1 MSEIESNPN
10 QPLFNITPNKL
21 SFSLDTDN
29 ILLLSQGTEK
39 ISKEIEIKINNLSSE
54 FIIIKIKT
62 TKKNNYIMTPSSF
75 ILSPKEENMIKIRFK
90 RDEGEKLELKSHKIQ
105 FEGCI
110 ISQEDKDLNVDDLYK
125 KYIKNG
131 NKDVNNIIAKTYF
144 FDKNGNNLSSLTSI
158 NISNI
163 NNTEIKDFNLG
174 DLNKV
179 NNRDII
185 FALILALIVGFGG
198 SYVFC
203 SPPDCSG
210 TG

>member
-1 MSEIESNPN
+1 MSEIESNQN
-10 QPLFNITPNKL
+10 QPLFNISPNKL

-75 ILSPKEENMIKIRFK
+75 VLSPKEENIIKIRFK

-144 FDKNGNNLSSLTSI
+144 FDKNGNNLSSLTSS

-163 NNTEIKDFNLG
+163 NNTEIKDFNLS

-185 FALILALIVGFGG
+185 FALILALIVGF
-198 SYVFC
+198 YILN
-203 SPPDCSG
+203 
-210 TG
+210 

>member
-1 MSEIESNPN
+1 MSEIKSDEN
-10 QPLFNITPNKL
+10 QSLFNITPNKL

-75 ILSPKEENMIKIRFK
+75 VLSPKEENIIKIRFK

-144 FDKNGNNLSSLTSI
+144 FDKNGNNLSSLTSS

-185 FALILALIVGFGG
+185 FALILALIVGF
-198 SYVFC
+198 YILN
-203 SPPDCSG
+203 
-210 TG
+210 

>member
-1 MSEIESNPN
+1 MSEIESN
-10 QPLFNITPNKL
+10 QKQSLFNITPNKL
-21 SFSLDTDN
+21 SFYLDTDN

-75 ILSPKEENMIKIRFK
+75 VLSPKEENMIKIRFK

-105 FEGCI
+105 IEGCI

-144 FDKNGNNLSSLTSI
+144 FDKNGNNLSSLTSS

-163 NNTEIKDFNLG
+163 NNTEIKDFNLA

-185 FALILALIVGFGG
+185 FALILALIVGF
-198 SYVFC
+198 YILN
-203 SPPDCSG
+203 
-210 TG
+210 

>member
-1 MSEIESNPN
+1 MSEIESN
-10 QPLFNITPNKL
+10 QKQSLFNITPNKL

-75 ILSPKEENMIKIRFK
+75 VLSPKEENIIKIRFK

-144 FDKNGNNLSSLTSI
+144 FDKNGNNLSSLTSS

-185 FALILALIVGFGG
+185 FALILALIVGF
-198 SYVFC
+198 YILN
-203 SPPDCSG
+203 
-210 TG
+210 

>member
-1 MSEIESNPN
+1 MSEIESN
-10 QPLFNITPNKL
+10 QKQSLFNITPNKL

-75 ILSPKEENMIKIRFK
+75 VLSPKEENIIKIRFK

-144 FDKNGNNLSSLTSI
+144 FDKNGNNLSSLTSS

-179 NNRDII
+179 DNRDII
-185 FALILALIVGFGG
+185 FALILALIMGF
-198 SYVFC
+198 YILN
-203 SPPDCSG
+203 
-210 TG
+210 

>member
-54 FIIIKIKT
+54 FIIIKIRT

-105 FEGCI
+105 IEGCI

-144 FDKNGNNLSSLTSI
+144 FDKNGNNLSSLTSS

-185 FALILALIVGFGG
+185 FALILALIVGF
-198 SYVFC
+198 YILN
-203 SPPDCSG
+203 
-210 TG
+210 

>member
-1 MSEIESNPN
+1 MSEIESN
-10 QPLFNITPNKL
+10 QKQSLFNITPNKL
-21 SFSLDTDN
+21 SFYLDTDN

-75 ILSPKEENMIKIRFK
+75 VLSPKEENIIKIRFK

-144 FDKNGNNLSSLTSI
+144 FDKNGNNLSSLTSS

-179 NNRDII
+179 DNRDII
-185 FALILALIVGFGG
+185 FALILALIMGF
-198 SYVFC
+198 YILN
-203 SPPDCSG
+203 
-210 TG
+210 

>member
-1 MSEIESNPN
+1 MSEIESN
-10 QPLFNITPNKL
+10 QKQSLFNITPNKL
-21 SFSLDTDN
+21 SFYLDTDN

-54 FIIIKIKT
+54 FIIIKIRT

-75 ILSPKEENMIKIRFK
+75 LLSPKEENIIKIRFK

-125 KYIKNG
+125 KYIKAG

-144 FDKNGNNLSSLTSI
+144 FDKNGNNLSSLTST

-163 NNTEIKDFNLG
+163 NEIKDFNLG

-185 FALILALIVGFGG
+185 FALILALIVGF
-198 SYVFC
+198 YILN
-203 SPPDCSG
+203 
-210 TG
+210 

>member
-1 MSEIESNPN
+1 MSEIKSDEN
-10 QPLFNITPNKL
+10 QSLFNISPNKL
-21 SFSLDTDN
+21 SFYLDTDN

-75 ILSPKEENMIKIRFK
+75 VLSPKEENIIKIRFK

-144 FDKNGNNLSSLTSI
+144 FDKNGNNLSSLTSS

-185 FALILALIVGFGG
+185 FALILALIVGF
-198 SYVFC
+198 C
-203 SPPDCSG
+203 ILN
-210 TG
+210 

>member
-1 MSEIESNPN
+1 MSEIKSDEN
-10 QPLFNITPNKL
+10 QSLFNISPNKL
-21 SFSLDTDN
+21 SFYLDTDN

-75 ILSPKEENMIKIRFK
+75 ILSPKEENIIKIRFK

-144 FDKNGNNLSSLTSI
+144 FDKNGNNLSSLTSS

-185 FALILALIVGFGG
+185 FALILALIVGF
-198 SYVFC
+198 YILN
-203 SPPDCSG
+203 
-210 TG
+210 

>member
-1 MSEIESNPN
+1 MSEIESN
-10 QPLFNITPNKL
+10 QKQSLFNITPNKL
-21 SFSLDTDN
+21 SLYLDTDN

-144 FDKNGNNLSSLTSI
+144 FDKNGNNLSSLTSS

-185 FALILALIVGFGG
+185 FALILALIVGF
-198 SYVFC
+198 YILN
-203 SPPDCSG
+203 
-210 TG
+210 

>member
-1 MSEIESNPN
+1 MSEIESN
-10 QPLFNITPNKL
+10 QKQSLFNITPNKL
-21 SFSLDTDN
+21 SFYLDTDN

-75 ILSPKEENMIKIRFK
+75 VLSPKEENIIKIRFK

-144 FDKNGNNLSSLTSI
+144 FDKNGNNLSSLTSS

-185 FALILALIVGFGG
+185 FALILALIMGF
-198 SYVFC
+198 YILN
-203 SPPDCSG
+203 
-210 TG
+210 

>member
-21 SFSLDTDN
+21 SFYLDTDN

-39 ISKEIEIKINNLSSE
+39 ISKEIEIKIINLSSE

-75 ILSPKEENMIKIRFK
+75 VLSPKEENIIKIRFK

-131 NKDVNNIIAKTYF
+131 NKDVNDIIAKTYF
-144 FDKNGNNLSSLTSI
+144 FDKNGNNLSSLTSS

-185 FALILALIVGFGG
+185 FALILALIVGF
-198 SYVFC
+198 YILN
-203 SPPDCSG
+203 
-210 TG
+210 

>member
-1 MSEIESNPN
+1 MSEIESNQN
-10 QPLFNITPNKL
+10 QPLFNISPNKL
-21 SFSLDTDN
+21 SFYLDTDN

-75 ILSPKEENMIKIRFK
+75 VLSPKEENIIKIRFK

-144 FDKNGNNLSSLTSI
+144 FDKNGNNLSSLTSS

-179 NNRDII
+179 NNREII
-185 FALILALIVGFGG
+185 FALILALIVGF
-198 SYVFC
+198 YVLN
-203 SPPDCSG
+203 
-210 TG
+210 

>member
-1 MSEIESNPN
+1 MSEIESN
-10 QPLFNITPNKL
+10 QKQSLFNITPNKL

-75 ILSPKEENMIKIRFK
+75 ILSPKEENIIKIRFK

-144 FDKNGNNLSSLTSI
+144 FDKNGNNLSSLTSS

-163 NNTEIKDFNLG
+163 NNTEIKDFNLA

-185 FALILALIVGFGG
+185 FALILALIVGF
-198 SYVFC
+198 YILN
-203 SPPDCSG
+203 
-210 TG
+210 

>member
-1 MSEIESNPN
+1 MSEIESN
-10 QPLFNITPNKL
+10 QKQSLFNITPNKL

-75 ILSPKEENMIKIRFK
+75 VLSPKEENIIKIRFK

-105 FEGCI
+105 IEGCI

-144 FDKNGNNLSSLTSI
+144 FDKNGNNLSSLT
-158 NISNI
+158 NTKISNI
-163 NNTEIKDFNLG
+163 NNNDFKDFNLS

-185 FALILALIVGFGG
+185 FALILALIVGF
-198 SYVFC
+198 YILN
-203 SPPDCSG
+203 
-210 TG
+210 

>member
-1 MSEIESNPN
+1 MSEIESNQN
-10 QPLFNITPNKL
+10 QPLFNISPNKL
-21 SFSLDTDN
+21 SFYLDTDN

-75 ILSPKEENMIKIRFK
+75 VLSPKEENIIKIRFK

-125 KYIKNG
+125 KYIKAG

-144 FDKNGNNLSSLTSI
+144 FDKNGNNLSSLTSS

-185 FALILALIVGFGG
+185 FALILALIVGF
-198 SYVFC
+198 YILN
-203 SPPDCSG
+203 
-210 TG
+210 

>member
-10 QPLFNITPNKL
+10 QSLFNISPNKL
-21 SFSLDTDN
+21 SFYLDTDN

-39 ISKEIEIKINNLSSE
+39 ISKEIEIKIINLSSE

-75 ILSPKEENMIKIRFK
+75 VLSPKEENIIKIRFK

-131 NKDVNNIIAKTYF
+131 NKDVNDIIAKTYF
-144 FDKNGNNLSSLTSI
+144 FDKNGNNLSSLTSS

-185 FALILALIVGFGG
+185 FALILALIVGF
-198 SYVFC
+198 YILN
-203 SPPDCSG
+203 
-210 TG
+210 

>member
-1 MSEIESNPN
+1 MSEIESN
-10 QPLFNITPNKL
+10 QKQSLFNITPNKL
-21 SFSLDTDN
+21 SFYLDTDN

-75 ILSPKEENMIKIRFK
+75 ILSPKEENIIKIRFK

-144 FDKNGNNLSSLTSI
+144 FDKNGNNLSSLTSS

-185 FALILALIVGFGG
+185 FALILALIVGF
-198 SYVFC
+198 YILN
-203 SPPDCSG
+203 
-210 TG
+210 

>member
-1 MSEIESNPN
+1 MSEIESNQN
-10 QPLFNITPNKL
+10 QPLFNISPNKL
-21 SFSLDTDN
+21 SFYLDTDN

-54 FIIIKIKT
+54 FIIIKIRT

-75 ILSPKEENMIKIRFK
+75 VLSPKEENIIKIRFK

-144 FDKNGNNLSSLTSI
+144 FDKNGNNLSSLTSS

-163 NNTEIKDFNLG
+163 NNTEIKDFNLA

-185 FALILALIVGFGG
+185 FALILALIVGF
-198 SYVFC
+198 YILN
-203 SPPDCSG
+203 
-210 TG
+210 

>member
-1 MSEIESNPN
+1 MSEIESN
-10 QPLFNITPNKL
+10 QKQSLFNITPNKL
-21 SFSLDTDN
+21 SFYLDTDN

-75 ILSPKEENMIKIRFK
+75 VLSPKEENIIKIRFK

-131 NKDVNNIIAKTYF
+131 NKDINNIIAKTYF
-144 FDKNGNNLSSLTSI
+144 FDKNGNNLSSLTST

-163 NNTEIKDFNLG
+163 DNNDLKDFNLT

-185 FALILALIVGFGG
+185 FALILALLVGF
-198 SYVFC
+198 YILN
-203 SPPDCSG
+203 
-210 TG
+210 

>member
-1 MSEIESNPN
+1 MSEIKSDEN
-10 QPLFNITPNKL
+10 QSLFNISPNKL
-21 SFSLDTDN
+21 SFYLDTDN

-75 ILSPKEENMIKIRFK
+75 VLSPKEENIIKIRFK

-144 FDKNGNNLSSLTSI
+144 FDKNGNNLSSLTSS

-185 FALILALIVGFGG
+185 FALILALIMGF
-198 SYVFC
+198 YILN
-203 SPPDCSG
+203 
-210 TG
+210 

>member
-1 MSEIESNPN
+1 MSEIKSDEN
-10 QPLFNITPNKL
+10 QSLFNISPNKL
-21 SFSLDTDN
+21 SFYLDTDN

-75 ILSPKEENMIKIRFK
+75 ILSPKEEKIIKIRFK

-125 KYIKNG
+125 KYIKAG

-144 FDKNGNNLSSLTSI
+144 FDKKGNNLSSLTSS

-185 FALILALIVGFGG
+185 FALILALIVGF
-198 SYVFC
+198 YILN
-203 SPPDCSG
+203 
-210 TG
+210 

>member
-1 MSEIESNPN
+1 MSEIESSQN
-10 QPLFNITPNKL
+10 QSLFNITPNKL

-39 ISKEIEIKINNLSSE
+39 ISKEIEIKINNISSE

-75 ILSPKEENMIKIRFK
+75 ILSPKEENIIKIRFK

-110 ISQEDKDLNVDDLYK
+110 ISQEEKDLNLDDLYK
-125 KYIKNG
+125 KYIKAG
-131 NKDVNNIIAKTYF
+131 NKDINNIIAKTYF
-144 FDKNGNNLSSLTSI
+144 FDKHGNNLSSLTST

-163 NNTEIKDFNLG
+163 NNTEIKSNIDLNDKDFNLA

-185 FALILALIVGFGG
+185 FALIIALIVGF
-198 SYVFC
+198 YILN
-203 SPPDCSG
+203 
-210 TG
+210 

>member
-1 MSEIESNPN
+1 MSEIESN
-10 QPLFNITPNKL
+10 QKQSLFNITPNKL
-21 SFSLDTDN
+21 SLYLDTDN

-144 FDKNGNNLSSLTSI
+144 FDKNGNNLSSLNI
-158 NISNI
+158 NNISNI

-185 FALILALIVGFGG
+185 FALILALIVGF
-198 SYVFC
+198 YILN
-203 SPPDCSG
+203 
-210 TG
+210 

>member
-1 MSEIESNPN
+1 MSEIESN
-10 QPLFNITPNKL
+10 QKQSLFNITPNKL
-21 SFSLDTDN
+21 SFYLDTDN

-75 ILSPKEENMIKIRFK
+75 VLSPKEENMIKIRFK

-105 FEGCI
+105 IEGCI

-144 FDKNGNNLSSLTSI
+144 FDKNGNNLSSLTSS

-185 FALILALIVGFGG
+185 FALILALIVGF
-198 SYVFC
+198 YILN
-203 SPPDCSG
+203 
-210 TG
+210 

>member
-1 MSEIESNPN
+1 MSEIESN
-10 QPLFNITPNKL
+10 QKQSLFNITPNKL
-21 SFSLDTDN
+21 SFYLDTDN

-75 ILSPKEENMIKIRFK
+75 ILSPKEENIIKIRFK

-125 KYIKNG
+125 KYIKSG

-144 FDKNGNNLSSLTSI
+144 FDKNGNNLSSLTST

-163 NNTEIKDFNLG
+163 DNNDLKDFNLT

-185 FALILALIVGFGG
+185 FALILALIVGF
-198 SYVFC
+198 YILN
-203 SPPDCSG
+203 
-210 TG
+210 

>member
-75 ILSPKEENMIKIRFK
+75 VLSPKEENIIKIRFK

-144 FDKNGNNLSSLTSI
+144 FDKNGNNLSSLTSS

-185 FALILALIVGFGG
+185 FALILALIVGF
-198 SYVFC
+198 YILN
-203 SPPDCSG
+203 
-210 TG
+210 

>member
-1 MSEIESNPN
+1 MSEIESN
-10 QPLFNITPNKL
+10 QKQSLFNITPNKL
-21 SFSLDTDN
+21 SFYLDTDN

-75 ILSPKEENMIKIRFK
+75 ILSPKEENIIKIRFK

-110 ISQEDKDLNVDDLYK
+110 ISQEDKDLNADDLYK

-144 FDKNGNNLSSLTSI
+144 FDKNGNNLSSLTSS

-185 FALILALIVGFGG
+185 FALILALIVGF
-198 SYVFC
+198 YILN
-203 SPPDCSG
+203 
-210 TG
+210 

>member
-1 MSEIESNPN
+1 MSEIKSDEN
-10 QPLFNITPNKL
+10 QSLFNISPNKL
-21 SFSLDTDN
+21 SFYLDTDN

-75 ILSPKEENMIKIRFK
+75 VLSPKEENIIKIRFK

-144 FDKNGNNLSSLTSI
+144 FDKNGNNLSSLTSS

-179 NNRDII
+179 DNRDII
-185 FALILALIVGFGG
+185 FALILALIMGF
-198 SYVFC
+198 YILN
-203 SPPDCSG
+203 
-210 TG
+210 

>member
-1 MSEIESNPN
+1 MSEIESN
-10 QPLFNITPNKL
+10 QKQSLFNISPNKL
-21 SFSLDTDN
+21 SFYLDTDN

-75 ILSPKEENMIKIRFK
+75 ILSPKEENIIKIRFK

-144 FDKNGNNLSSLTSI
+144 FDKNGNNLSSLTSS

-185 FALILALIVGFGG
+185 FALILALIVGF
-198 SYVFC
+198 YILN
-203 SPPDCSG
+203 
-210 TG
+210 

>member
-1 MSEIESNPN
+1 MSEIESN
-10 QPLFNITPNKL
+10 QKQSLFNITPNKL

-75 ILSPKEENMIKIRFK
+75 VLSPKEENIIKIRFK

-144 FDKNGNNLSSLTSI
+144 FDKNGNNLSSLT
-158 NISNI
+158 NTKISNI
-163 NNTEIKDFNLG
+163 NNNDFKDFNLS

-185 FALILALIVGFGG
+185 FALILALIVGF
-198 SYVFC
+198 YVLN
-203 SPPDCSG
+203 
-210 TG
+210 

>member
-1 MSEIESNPN
+1 MSEIESN
-10 QPLFNITPNKL
+10 QKQSLFNITPNKL

-54 FIIIKIKT
+54 FIIIKFKT

-75 ILSPKEENMIKIRFK
+75 ILSPKEENIIKIRFK

-144 FDKNGNNLSSLTSI
+144 FDKNGNNLSSLTSS

-185 FALILALIVGFGG
+185 FALILALIVGF
-198 SYVFC
+198 YILN
-203 SPPDCSG
+203 
-210 TG
+210 

>member
-1 MSEIESNPN
+1 MSEIESN
-10 QPLFNITPNKL
+10 QKQSLFNITPNKL

-75 ILSPKEENMIKIRFK
+75 ILSPKEENIIKIRFK

-125 KYIKNG
+125 KYIKAG

-144 FDKNGNNLSSLTSI
+144 FDKNGNNLSSLTSS

-163 NNTEIKDFNLG
+163 NNTEIKDFNLA

-185 FALILALIVGFGG
+185 FALILALIVGF
-198 SYVFC
+198 YILN
-203 SPPDCSG
+203 
-210 TG
+210 

>member
-1 MSEIESNPN
+1 MSEIESNQN
-10 QPLFNITPNKL
+10 QPLFNISPNKL
-21 SFSLDTDN
+21 SFYLDTDN

-75 ILSPKEENMIKIRFK
+75 VLSPKEENIIKIRFK

-144 FDKNGNNLSSLTSI
+144 FDKNGNNLSSLTSS

-185 FALILALIVGFGG
+185 FALILALIVGF
-198 SYVFC
+198 YILN
-203 SPPDCSG
+203 
-210 TG
+210 

>member
-1 MSEIESNPN
+1 
-10 QPLFNITPNKL
+10 
-21 SFSLDTDN
+21 
-29 ILLLSQGTEK
+29 
-39 ISKEIEIKINNLSSE
+39 
-54 FIIIKIKT
+54 
-62 TKKNNYIMTPSSF
+62 MTPSSF
-75 ILSPKEENMIKIRFK
+75 ILYPKEENIIKIRFK

-125 KYIKNG
+125 KYIKAG

-144 FDKNGNNLSSLTSI
+144 FDKNGNNLSSLTST

-163 NNTEIKDFNLG
+163 NEIKDFNLG

-185 FALILALIVGFGG
+185 FALILALIVGF
-198 SYVFC
+198 YILN
-203 SPPDCSG
+203 
-210 TG
+210 

>member
-1 MSEIESNPN
+1 MSEIESNQN
-10 QPLFNITPNKL
+10 QPLFNISPNKL
-21 SFSLDTDN
+21 SFYLDTDN

-75 ILSPKEENMIKIRFK
+75 FLSPKEENIIKIRFK

-144 FDKNGNNLSSLTSI
+144 FDKNGNNLSSLTSS

-185 FALILALIVGFGG
+185 FALILALIVGF
-198 SYVFC
+198 YILN
-203 SPPDCSG
+203 
-210 TG
+210 

>member
-1 MSEIESNPN
+1 MSEIESNQN
-10 QPLFNITPNKL
+10 QPLFNISPNKL
-21 SFSLDTDN
+21 SFYLDTDN

-75 ILSPKEENMIKIRFK
+75 VLSPKEENIIKIRFK

-144 FDKNGNNLSSLTSI
+144 FDKNGNNLSSLT
-158 NISNI
+158 NTKISNI

-179 NNRDII
+179 DNRDII
-185 FALILALIVGFGG
+185 FALILALIMGF
-198 SYVFC
+198 YILN
-203 SPPDCSG
+203 
-210 TG
+210 

>member
-1 MSEIESNPN
+1 MSEIESNQN
-10 QPLFNITPNKL
+10 QPLFNISPNKL
-21 SFSLDTDN
+21 SFYLDTDN

-75 ILSPKEENMIKIRFK
+75 VLSPKEENIIKIRFK

-144 FDKNGNNLSSLTSI
+144 FDKNGNNLSSLT
-158 NISNI
+158 NTKISNI
-163 NNTEIKDFNLG
+163 NNNDFKDFNLS

-185 FALILALIVGFGG
+185 FALILALIVGF
-198 SYVFC
+198 YILN
-203 SPPDCSG
+203 
-210 TG
+210 